1 MTLWKTC
8 GALAAALLMS
18 SSLHAAEVPA
28 AHATP
33 ANVPAAVQPVGWFT
47 ATQKPQVRCYRAPSR
62 GYSSSR
68 GYGKSYGA
76 HKPTSKP
83 AWALQKTHPQKY
95 STRR

>member
-1 MTLWKTC
+1 MTLLKTC

-18 SSLHAAEVPA
+18 SSLSAAETPA
-28 AHATP
+28 APAATP
-33 ANVPAAVQPVGWFT
+33 TAPAAVQQVGWFT

-62 GYSSSR
+62 GNAPSR
-68 GYGKSYGA
+68 SYGKSYGA
-76 HKPTSKP
+76 HKPSSKP